1 MRNEEQLAL
10 VQRFVR
16 LPLAQ
21 RKAFLEKLG
30 AKGMSLAQLPI
41 APVSEGVQ
49 SLPLSYAQ
57 QRQWFLWKY
66 EPASPAYH
74 IPVALRLRGPLNFDA
89 LQAAF
94 NDLVA
99 RHAALR
105 TRFVEQQGHALQVIE
120 AQAEVAIERSE
131 GGFDDALDQ
140 PQALAA
146 FIEGQTR
153 RLFDLA
159 SGPLLRVHLRT
170 LGADDHLLVLTVHH
184 IVADGASMPVMVRE
198 LSACYEARSQGQSAT
213 LPALPVQYADYAL
226 WQRSW
231 MEAGE
236 QQRQLAY
243 WCEQL
248 QGDQPVL
255 ELPLDRARPL
265 SRDGRGDSRQVQLP
279 LELLSALRQ
288 LAQRQGVSL
297 FVLMMAAF
305 QTLLHRYSGQQEIC
319 VGVPFANRN
328 RVETQGLV
336 GFFVNTQILRGRFDS
351 RARFTDVLAQMGQTA
366 IEAQRYQDLPFDLL
380 VEALQPERSTRHNP
394 LFQVMFNYQHD
405 QAAGA
410 SGRRFSG
417 LGIEGVQW
425 QNRSAQFDLSL
436 DIVEAEQSLTSSF
449 IFATDVF
456 EAATIER
463 MMQHWQ
469 TMLWAIVDRPQRSI
483 GELPMVSAAQQQ
495 VIVQGLNPTVASH
508 ASQVCLHEQ
517 IAAQAARTP
526 QAVAL
531 VFEGQQLSYAQLNA
545 RANRLAHRLIA
556 AGVGPESRVGLAAE
570 RSLELVVGLLAIL
583 KAGSA
588 YVPLDPMYPAQRLE
602 YMIQDSGISL
612 LLSQPG
618 LRLPAFDGPCL
629 SLDEDLQGFS
639 DADPQVSMTPDNLAY
654 IIYTSGSTGQPKGA
668 LLSHHNVQRLFAAT
682 GQWFSFDS
690 RDTWTLFHSYA
701 FDFSVW
707 EIFGA
712 LLHGGRL
719 VIVPYLVSRSPED
732 FHQLLIDEQVTVL
745 NQTPSAF
752 RQLMHVA
759 CADSREHSLRAVVF
773 GGEALDVQGLR
784 PWFERFGDAPTRL
797 INMYGI
803 TETTVHVTYRPLSW
817 ADLDSGAASPIGLPI
832 PDLSWY
838 VLDAELNPV
847 PAGCVGELYVGRAG
861 LARGYLNRGDL
872 SGARFIPDPFGA
884 DGGRLYRTGDL
895 ARYCAD
901 GAVEYI
907 GRLDQ
912 QVKIRGFRIELG
924 EIEAR
929 LQAMPQVREA
939 VVLAEDG
946 RLLAYVVPT
955 AEEAGLREMLQAQLK
970 ADLPDYMVPA
980 HWQFLSVLPLTANG
994 KLDRKALPRPD
1005 AAQSQQTYVAPVGE
1019 IEKQIAAIWQEV
1031 LGVEQVGVNDNF
1043 FELGGDS
1050 IVSIQ
1055 VVSRARQA
1063 GIRFTP
1069 KDLFQ
1074 HQTVQGLA
1082 SVAQT
1087 GEAAQIVQAAAEG
1100 ELMLLPIQQQFFQ
1113 DVVASRHHFN
1123 QSVLLQARETL
1134 QVPAL
1139 ETALAA
1145 LWAHHDALRL
1155 RFSEERD
1162 GWRGRYSD
1170 AAAPSD
1176 LLWQVTVADA
1186 QALEAEGELAQRSL
1200 DLSAGPLLRAVLMN
1214 LADGSQRLLLV
1225 IHHLA
1230 VDGVSWRILLEDLH
1244 SAYEQ
1249 ACAGQQ
1255 PLLPARTSSVKAWAE
1270 RLQQYAREGAL
1281 AEELVYWREQLHGVV
1296 NDWPQCNSQ
1305 GSLDKR
1311 HAASVDT
1318 RLDAQATRQLLK
1330 EAPAAYRTQVNDL
1343 LLTALARVIG
1353 QWTGNPHTLLQLEG
1367 HGREDLFEDIDLTR
1381 TVGWFTSLF
1390 PLRLSVCDDLRSSIL
1405 QVKEQLRALPNK
1417 GLGYGVLR
1425 HLGNAEQQAA
1435 LQGMAQGRITFNYLG
1450 QFDSSF
1456 DAHSNALLRPA
1467 TEARGSEIGSAAQ
1480 LANWLSIN
1488 GQVYGGELTLSWT
1501 FSREMFAEAT
1511 VQALADAFAL
1521 ELRALIAH
1529 CCDPAQ
1535 GGVSPSDFALARLP
1549 QTTLDTLPV
1558 PAREIDD
1565 LYPLSPMQQGML
1577 FHSLYEQAGG
1587 DYINQVRV
1595 DIHGLDPQRFQQAWQ
1610 AAVDRHDILRTG
1622 FVWEGL
1628 EQPLQ
1633 VVRKQASVAFEL
1645 IEAPGLGETE
1655 LDSLAQAHKHGF
1667 DLGRDALLRL
1677 LLVRTGEHTHHL
1689 IYTHHHILMDGWS
1702 NAQLLGEVL
1711 QHYHGHGLSSTTGR
1725 YRDYLAWLQQRDGE
1739 AARSFWQ
1746 SQLNTLDEPVRLAE
1760 ALLPE
1765 TLGEGQGDQVHQAS
1779 DALFQR
1785 LQLFARQTR
1794 VTLNTVLQG
1803 AWLLLLQR
1811 YSGKSTVAFGA
1822 TVAGRPTELNGIER
1836 QIGLFINTLPIIE
1849 SPSAELRLGTWLERL
1864 QNLNLALREYEHTPL
1879 ADLQRWAGFN
1889 GQPLFDTNLVFENY
1903 PVSQALSASEG
1914 TPVSFSG
1921 LRSHEQSSFPL
1932 TLIVTCDDALRL
1944 HLRYQ
1949 RGLFSETQIATLMV
1963 NLEQL
1968 LDSLVHASV
1977 DTPLGEL
1984 DMLGDRRQDSL
1995 RALNPAVVSHASHV
2009 CLHEQIAAQAARTPQ
2024 AVALVFEGQ
2033 HLSYAQLNAR
2043 ANRLAHRLIGAG
2055 VGPESRV
2062 GLAAERSLELVVGL
2076 LAILKAGGAYVPLD
2090 PMYPAQRLEY
2100 MIQDSGISLLL
2111 SQPGLNLPVFDGPC
2125 LHLDEDLQ
2133 GYSDANPQVSMS
2145 PDNLAYIIYT
2155 SGSTGQPKG
2164 ALLSHHNVQRLFAAT
2179 GQWFS
2184 FDSRDT
2190 WTLFHSYAFDFSVW
2204 EIFGALLH
2212 GGRLVVVP
2220 YLVSRSPED
2229 FHQLL
2234 IDEQV
2239 TVLNQTPSAFRQLMH
2254 VACAEAREHSL
2265 RAVVFGGEAL
2275 DVQGLRP
2282 WFERFGDAPTRLI
2295 NMYGITETTV
2305 HVTYRPLSWADLDS
2319 GAASPIG
2326 LPIPDLSWYV
2336 LDAELNPV
2344 PAGCVGELYVGR
2356 AGLARGYLNR
2366 GDLSGARFI
2375 PDPFGAEGG
2384 RLYRTGDLAR
2394 YCADGAVEYIGR
2406 LDQQV
2411 KIRGFRIELGEIEAR
2426 LQAMPQVREAVV
2438 LAEDGRLLAYV
2449 VPRVEQDGLREVLQA
2464 QLKADLPE
2472 YMVPAHW
2479 QFLSVLPLTANG
2491 KLDRKALPRPD
2502 AAQSQQAYVAPVG
2515 EIEKQIAAIWQ
2526 EVLGVEQVGVNDN
2539 FFELGGDSIVSIQV
2553 VSRARQAGI
2562 RFTPKDLFQH
2572 QTVQG
2577 LASVAQTG
2585 EAAQIVQAAAEGELV
2600 LLPIQQQFFQDVV
2613 ASRHHFNQSVLL
2625 QARETL
2631 QVPALETALA
2641 ALWAHHDA
2649 LRLRFSEEHDG
2660 WRGRYSD
2667 AAAPSD
2673 LLWQVTVA
2681 DAQALEAEGELA
2693 QRSLDLSAG
2702 PLLRAVLMNL
2712 ADGSQRLLLVI
2723 HHLAVDGVSWRILL
2737 EDLHSAYEQACA
2749 GQQPLLPARTSSVKA
2764 WAERLQQ
2771 YAREGALQE
2780 ELGYWQSQVQ
2790 DIDTTLPCDAP
2801 DAGLQIRHAGSVHS
2815 RLDARLTG
2823 QLLQDAPAA
2832 YRTQVNDLL
2841 LTALARVIA
2850 RWTGRDE
2857 VMVQLEGHGREDLF
2871 EDIDLT
2877 RTVGW
2882 FTSLFPLRLSV
2893 AEDLP
2898 GSILQVKERLRA
2910 VPNKGVGYGVLRHLG
2925 STEQQALL
2933 SRMPQPRITFNYLGQ
2948 FDASFQGQTGAF
2960 LPAAEAHGLE
2970 VGEDAPL
2977 GNWLSVNGQVYGG
2990 ELSLSWTFSREM
3002 FAEATVQALADAFA
3016 LELRALIAH
3025 CCDPAQGGVSP
3036 SDFPLAQLSQAT
3048 LHKLPVPARQIDD
3061 LYPLSPMQQ
3070 GMLFHSLYDQ
3080 AGGDYIN
3087 QVRLDIHGLD
3097 PQRFEQAWQA
3107 ALDRHDILRTGFVW
3121 EGLEQPLQVVRK
3133 QVKVPLRLLDGR
3145 PEAALEQY
3153 LDRVAQDELNAGFD
3167 LAAAPLLRL
3176 VLVRNG
3182 EGSWHVIYTN
3192 HHILMD
3198 GWSNARLLGEVL
3210 QRYAGDAP
3218 PRHPGRYR
3226 DYIGWLA
3233 APDVE
3238 QDRRFWQAEL
3248 ADLAEPALLVAA
3260 VGAGATGDSG
3270 YDERHL
3276 RLSVEQTAQLA
3287 ECARA
3292 LKITVNTLVQ
3302 GAWAILLQ
3310 RYLGRD
3316 QVVFGATVAGRPTE
3330 LQGVEEQIGL
3340 FINTLPVRFEHTGS
3354 TPVQQ
3359 GLRELQARNL
3369 SLREHEH
3376 SPLFDIQRWA
3386 GQGGEALFDT
3396 LMVFENYPVS
3406 QALAAGTPS
3415 GLRFGEVANR
3425 EQSHYPLTLVVGLS
3439 DQLSVEMRYDRGCF
3453 APGVMDNLVCHLG
3466 NLLLSMVRADARTL
3480 IGQLDLLGDQRTELI
3495 AAMNPAVV
3503 SHSTHACLHE
3513 QIATQAARTPQ
3524 AVALVYEGQRLS
3536 YAQLN
3541 ARANR
3546 LAHRLIAAGVGPES
3560 RVGLAA
3566 ERSLEL
3572 VVGLLAILKAGGAY
3586 VPLDP
3591 MYPAQ
3596 RLEYMIQDSGISLLL
3611 SQPGLNLP
3619 VFDGPCLHLDEDLQ
3633 DYSDA
3638 DPQVS
3643 MSPDNLA
3650 YIIYTSG
3657 STGQPKGA
3665 LLSHHNVQRLFAAT
3679 GQWFSFDSSDTW
3691 TLFHSYA
3698 FDFSVWE
3705 IFGALLHGGRLV
3717 IVPYLVSRSPEDFHQ
3732 LLIDEQVTVLNQTPS
3747 AFRQLMHVACADPRE
3762 HSLRAVVF
3770 GGEALDV
3777 QGLRPWFER
3786 FGDAPT
3792 RLINMYGITETTV
3805 HVTYR
3810 PLSWADLDSGAA
3822 SPIGLPIPDLSWY
3835 VLDAELNP
3843 VPAGCVGELYVGRA
3857 GLARGYLNRG
3867 DLSGARFI
3875 PDPFGAEGGRLYRT
3889 GDLAR
3894 YCADGAV
3901 EYIGRL
3907 DQQVKIRGFR
3917 IELGEIEA
3925 RLQAMEQVR
3934 EAVVLAEDGRLLAY
3948 VVPSA
3953 EQDGLREILQAQ
3965 LKADLPDYMVPA
3977 HWQFLSVLPL
3987 TANGKLD
3994 RKALPRPDAAQ
4005 SQQAY
4010 VAPVGEIEKQIAAIW
4025 QEVLGVEQVGGNDNF
4040 FELGGHSLLATQVV
4054 ARCRDCLPVQVQ
4066 LRDLFSHPQL
4076 ADLAA
4081 HLNAQRAPL
4090 ASRYPRLQ
4098 RQTFVGE
4105 APLSLAQRRLWV
4117 VEQLSGAGAAYGMPL
4132 ALRLHGDLSTEH
4144 LMRSLTLIVAR
4155 HDVLRT
4161 AYLQNDDGDPVALIH
4176 PQIELNVPLVDLSML
4191 SRAQQEHQV
4200 AEDALANA
4208 CLAIDLEQAPLWRA
4222 RILRLSADEHVL
4234 LFSMHHII
4242 SDGWSMGVLVNE
4254 LVTLYAQLQQGQAP
4268 QLAPLPIQYADYAC
4282 WQVQL
4287 QDSGVLGQQAD
4298 FWRTTLDGC
4307 SGQLALPGDFP
4318 RPVRASQEGGLV
4330 SFELSAPLSRRI
4342 TAMARQAGVTPYVA
4356 LLTAFS
4362 MFLHRVCGSDDL
4374 VIGADIA
4381 GRHQPEL
4388 EGLIGFFVN
4397 VLPLR
4402 SQFPASSSYRER
4414 MARLQAITLDALEHQ
4429 DLPFDQI
4436 VEAAA
4441 APRLPGM
4448 NPLVQVLFVMN
4459 NLPSRASSL
4468 SGIRVEELPLTQ
4480 VHSKFDMALFMS
4492 EQGECLSGVWQYAA
4506 SLFKQET
4513 IESFVKAWIAI
4524 LEQITAD
4531 QAATV
4536 GDIDMA
4542 LASSAV
4548 PPANPGKKDKV
4559 DKLGKFLKKAAS
4571 PARSAS
4577 TSVREYRLLPAQSF
4591 PLVMEPTDPGVDL
4604 VQWVNEHRDEIER
4617 KLVEHAGILFRGFD
4631 VSGIEGFE
4639 AFAEAVQPGLY
4650 GQYGDLPKKEGGK
4663 NTYRSTPYPEQKMI
4677 LFHNESSH
4685 QDRWP
4690 RKQMFYCELP
4700 SPVGGATPVVDCRV
4714 MYRQLPVPLRQTL
4727 EEKGLLY
4734 VRTFTGNL
4742 DVPWQHFFKT
4752 EERSEVEARCRESGI
4767 EWSWLDDDAL
4777 QIRTW
4782 CPAIISHP
4790 HTGERSFFNQV
4801 QLHHPFWLDA
4811 DVREDLLAL
4820 FGNDRLP
4827 RNVYYGDGSPI
4838 AESDLQL
4845 IGELYEACAVRFD
4858 WRKGDIILLDNML
4871 VAHARDPYEG
4881 PRKIVVAMGD
4891 MVERVA
4897 LAETRP
4903 RVIDPSADKETI
4915 DA

>member
-1 MRNEEQLAL
+1 M
-10 VQRFVR
+10 
-16 LPLAQ
+16 
-21 RKAFLEKLG
+21 
-30 AKGMSLAQLPI
+30 
-41 APVSEGVQ
+41 
-49 SLPLSYAQ
+49 
-57 QRQWFLWKY
+57 
-66 EPASPAYH
+66 
-74 IPVALRLRGPLNFDA
+74 
-89 LQAAF
+89 
-94 NDLVA
+94 
-99 RHAALR
+99 
-105 TRFVEQQGHALQVIE
+105 
-120 AQAEVAIERSE
+120 
-131 GGFDDALDQ
+131 
-140 PQALAA
+140 
-146 FIEGQTR
+146 
-153 RLFDLA
+153 
-159 SGPLLRVHLRT
+159 
-170 LGADDHLLVLTVHH
+170 
-184 IVADGASMPVMVRE
+184 
-198 LSACYEARSQGQSAT
+198 
-213 LPALPVQYADYAL
+213 
-226 WQRSW
+226 
-231 MEAGE
+231 
-236 QQRQLAY
+236 
-243 WCEQL
+243 
-248 QGDQPVL
+248 
-255 ELPLDRARPL
+255 
-265 SRDGRGDSRQVQLP
+265 
-279 LELLSALRQ
+279 
-288 LAQRQGVSL
+288 
-297 FVLMMAAF
+297 
-305 QTLLHRYSGQQEIC
+305 
-319 VGVPFANRN
+319 
-328 RVETQGLV
+328 
-336 GFFVNTQILRGRFDS
+336 
-351 RARFTDVLAQMGQTA
+351 
-366 IEAQRYQDLPFDLL
+366 
-380 VEALQPERSTRHNP
+380 
-394 LFQVMFNYQHD
+394 
-405 QAAGA
+405 
-410 SGRRFSG
+410 
-417 LGIEGVQW
+417 
-425 QNRSAQFDLSL
+425 
-436 DIVEAEQSLTSSF
+436 
-449 IFATDVF
+449 
-456 EAATIER
+456 
-463 MMQHWQ
+463 
-469 TMLWAIVDRPQRSI
+469 
-483 GELPMVSAAQQQ
+483 
-495 VIVQGLNPTVASH
+495 
-508 ASQVCLHEQ
+508 
-517 IAAQAARTP
+517 
-526 QAVAL
+526 
-531 VFEGQQLSYAQLNA
+531 
-545 RANRLAHRLIA
+545 
-556 AGVGPESRVGLAAE
+556 
-570 RSLELVVGLLAIL
+570 
-583 KAGSA
+583 
-588 YVPLDPMYPAQRLE
+588 
-602 YMIQDSGISL
+602 
-612 LLSQPG
+612 
-618 LRLPAFDGPCL
+618 
-629 SLDEDLQGFS
+629 
-639 DADPQVSMTPDNLAY
+639 
-654 IIYTSGSTGQPKGA
+654 
-668 LLSHHNVQRLFAAT
+668 
-682 GQWFSFDS
+682 
-690 RDTWTLFHSYA
+690 
-701 FDFSVW
+701 
-707 EIFGA
+707 
-712 LLHGGRL
+712 
-719 VIVPYLVSRSPED
+719 
-732 FHQLLIDEQVTVL
+732 
-745 NQTPSAF
+745 
-752 RQLMHVA
+752 
-759 CADSREHSLRAVVF
+759 
-773 GGEALDVQGLR
+773 
-784 PWFERFGDAPTRL
+784 
-797 INMYGI
+797 
-803 TETTVHVTYRPLSW
+803 
-817 ADLDSGAASPIGLPI
+817 
-832 PDLSWY
+832 
-838 VLDAELNPV
+838 
-847 PAGCVGELYVGRAG
+847 
-861 LARGYLNRGDL
+861 
-872 SGARFIPDPFGA
+872 
-884 DGGRLYRTGDL
+884 
-895 ARYCAD
+895 
-901 GAVEYI
+901 
-907 GRLDQ
+907 
-912 QVKIRGFRIELG
+912 
-924 EIEAR
+924 
-929 LQAMPQVREA
+929 
-939 VVLAEDG
+939 
-946 RLLAYVVPT
+946 
-955 AEEAGLREMLQAQLK
+955 
-970 ADLPDYMVPA
+970 
-980 HWQFLSVLPLTANG
+980 
-994 KLDRKALPRPD
+994 
-1005 AAQSQQTYVAPVGE
+1005 
-1019 IEKQIAAIWQEV
+1019 
-1031 LGVEQVGVNDNF
+1031 
-1043 FELGGDS
+1043 
-1050 IVSIQ
+1050 
-1055 VVSRARQA
+1055 
-1063 GIRFTP
+1063 
-1069 KDLFQ
+1069 
-1074 HQTVQGLA
+1074 
-1082 SVAQT
+1082 
-1087 GEAAQIVQAAAEG
+1087 
-1100 ELMLLPIQQQFFQ
+1100 
-1113 DVVASRHHFN
+1113 
-1123 QSVLLQARETL
+1123 
-1134 QVPAL
+1134 
-1139 ETALAA
+1139 
-1145 LWAHHDALRL
+1145 
-1155 RFSEERD
+1155 
-1162 GWRGRYSD
+1162 
-1170 AAAPSD
+1170 
-1176 LLWQVTVADA
+1176 ADA

-1281 AEELVYWREQLHGVV
+1281 AEELVYWREQLHGVA

-1390 PLRLSVCDDLRSSIL
+1390 PLRLSVCDDLRGSIL

-1467 TEARGSEIGSAAQ
+1467 TEARGSETGSAAQ

-1549 QTTLDTLPV
+1549 QATLDTLPV

-1645 IEAPGLGETE
+1645 IEAPDLGETE
-1655 LDSLAQAHKHGF
+1655 LDNLAQAHKHGF

-1711 QHYHGHGLSSTTGR
+1711 QHYHGHGLSSTSGR

-1746 SQLNTLDEPVRLAE
+1746 NQLSTLDEPVRLAE
-1760 ALLPE
+1760 ALLPD
-1765 TLGEGQGDQVHQAS
+1765 TLGEGQGDRVHQGS

-1849 SPSAELRLGTWLERL
+1849 SPSAELQLGTWLERL

-2009 CLHEQIAAQAARTPQ
+2009 CLHEQIAEQAARTPQ

-2033 HLSYAQLNAR
+2033 Q
-2043 ANRLAHRLIGAG
+2043 
-2055 VGPESRV
+2055 
-2062 GLAAERSLELVVGL
+2062 
-2076 LAILKAGGAYVPLD
+2076 
-2090 PMYPAQRLEY
+2090 
-2100 MIQDSGISLLL
+2100 
-2111 SQPGLNLPVFDGPC
+2111 
-2125 LHLDEDLQ
+2125 
-2133 GYSDANPQVSMS
+2133 
-2145 PDNLAYIIYT
+2145 
-2155 SGSTGQPKG
+2155 
-2164 ALLSHHNVQRLFAAT
+2164 
-2179 GQWFS
+2179 
-2184 FDSRDT
+2184 
-2190 WTLFHSYAFDFSVW
+2190 
-2204 EIFGALLH
+2204 
-2212 GGRLVVVP
+2212 
-2220 YLVSRSPED
+2220 
-2229 FHQLL
+2229 
-2234 IDEQV
+2234 
-2239 TVLNQTPSAFRQLMH
+2239 
-2254 VACAEAREHSL
+2254 
-2265 RAVVFGGEAL
+2265 
-2275 DVQGLRP
+2275 
-2282 WFERFGDAPTRLI
+2282 
-2295 NMYGITETTV
+2295 
-2305 HVTYRPLSWADLDS
+2305 
-2319 GAASPIG
+2319 
-2326 LPIPDLSWYV
+2326 
-2336 LDAELNPV
+2336 
-2344 PAGCVGELYVGR
+2344 
-2356 AGLARGYLNR
+2356 
-2366 GDLSGARFI
+2366 
-2375 PDPFGAEGG
+2375 
-2384 RLYRTGDLAR
+2384 
-2394 YCADGAVEYIGR
+2394 
-2406 LDQQV
+2406 
-2411 KIRGFRIELGEIEAR
+2411 
-2426 LQAMPQVREAVV
+2426 
-2438 LAEDGRLLAYV
+2438 
-2449 VPRVEQDGLREVLQA
+2449 
-2464 QLKADLPE
+2464 
-2472 YMVPAHW
+2472 
-2479 QFLSVLPLTANG
+2479 
-2491 KLDRKALPRPD
+2491 
-2502 AAQSQQAYVAPVG
+2502 
-2515 EIEKQIAAIWQ
+2515 
-2526 EVLGVEQVGVNDN
+2526 
-2539 FFELGGDSIVSIQV
+2539 
-2553 VSRARQAGI
+2553 
-2562 RFTPKDLFQH
+2562 
-2572 QTVQG
+2572 
-2577 LASVAQTG
+2577 
-2585 EAAQIVQAAAEGELV
+2585 
-2600 LLPIQQQFFQDVV
+2600 
-2613 ASRHHFNQSVLL
+2613 
-2625 QARETL
+2625 
-2631 QVPALETALA
+2631 
-2641 ALWAHHDA
+2641 
-2649 LRLRFSEEHDG
+2649 
-2660 WRGRYSD
+2660 
-2667 AAAPSD
+2667 
-2673 LLWQVTVA
+2673 
-2681 DAQALEAEGELA
+2681 
-2693 QRSLDLSAG
+2693 
-2702 PLLRAVLMNL
+2702 
-2712 ADGSQRLLLVI
+2712 
-2723 HHLAVDGVSWRILL
+2723 
-2737 EDLHSAYEQACA
+2737 
-2749 GQQPLLPARTSSVKA
+2749 
-2764 WAERLQQ
+2764 
-2771 YAREGALQE
+2771 
-2780 ELGYWQSQVQ
+2780 
-2790 DIDTTLPCDAP
+2790 
-2801 DAGLQIRHAGSVHS
+2801 
-2815 RLDARLTG
+2815 
-2823 QLLQDAPAA
+2823 
-2832 YRTQVNDLL
+2832 
-2841 LTALARVIA
+2841 
-2850 RWTGRDE
+2850 
-2857 VMVQLEGHGREDLF
+2857 
-2871 EDIDLT
+2871 
-2877 RTVGW
+2877 
-2882 FTSLFPLRLSV
+2882 
-2893 AEDLP
+2893 
-2898 GSILQVKERLRA
+2898 
-2910 VPNKGVGYGVLRHLG
+2910 
-2925 STEQQALL
+2925 
-2933 SRMPQPRITFNYLGQ
+2933 
-2948 FDASFQGQTGAF
+2948 
-2960 LPAAEAHGLE
+2960 
-2970 VGEDAPL
+2970 
-2977 GNWLSVNGQVYGG
+2977 
-2990 ELSLSWTFSREM
+2990 
-3002 FAEATVQALADAFA
+3002 
-3016 LELRALIAH
+3016 
-3025 CCDPAQGGVSP
+3025 
-3036 SDFPLAQLSQAT
+3036 
-3048 LHKLPVPARQIDD
+3048 
-3061 LYPLSPMQQ
+3061 
-3070 GMLFHSLYDQ
+3070 
-3080 AGGDYIN
+3080 
-3087 QVRLDIHGLD
+3087 
-3097 PQRFEQAWQA
+3097 
-3107 ALDRHDILRTGFVW
+3107 
-3121 EGLEQPLQVVRK
+3121 
-3133 QVKVPLRLLDGR
+3133 
-3145 PEAALEQY
+3145 
-3153 LDRVAQDELNAGFD
+3153 
-3167 LAAAPLLRL
+3167 
-3176 VLVRNG
+3176 
-3182 EGSWHVIYTN
+3182 
-3192 HHILMD
+3192 
-3198 GWSNARLLGEVL
+3198 
-3210 QRYAGDAP
+3210 
-3218 PRHPGRYR
+3218 
-3226 DYIGWLA
+3226 
-3233 APDVE
+3233 
-3238 QDRRFWQAEL
+3238 
-3248 ADLAEPALLVAA
+3248 
-3260 VGAGATGDSG
+3260 
-3270 YDERHL
+3270 
-3276 RLSVEQTAQLA
+3276 
-3287 ECARA
+3287 
-3292 LKITVNTLVQ
+3292 
-3302 GAWAILLQ
+3302 
-3310 RYLGRD
+3310 
-3316 QVVFGATVAGRPTE
+3316 
-3330 LQGVEEQIGL
+3330 
-3340 FINTLPVRFEHTGS
+3340 
-3354 TPVQQ
+3354 
-3359 GLRELQARNL
+3359 
-3369 SLREHEH
+3369 
-3376 SPLFDIQRWA
+3376 
-3386 GQGGEALFDT
+3386 
-3396 LMVFENYPVS
+3396 
-3406 QALAAGTPS
+3406 
-3415 GLRFGEVANR
+3415 
-3425 EQSHYPLTLVVGLS
+3425 
-3439 DQLSVEMRYDRGCF
+3439 
-3453 APGVMDNLVCHLG
+3453 
-3466 NLLLSMVRADARTL
+3466 
-3480 IGQLDLLGDQRTELI
+3480 
-3495 AAMNPAVV
+3495 
-3503 SHSTHACLHE
+3503 
-3513 QIATQAARTPQ
+3513 
-3524 AVALVYEGQRLS
+3524 LS

-3611 SQPGLNLP
+3611 SQAGLNLP
-3619 VFDGPCLHLDEDLQ
+3619 AFDGPCLNLDEDLQ
-3633 DYSDA
+3633 GFSDA

-3953 EQDGLREILQAQ
+3953 EQDGLREVLQAQ

-4025 QEVLGVEQVGGNDNF
+4025 QEVLGVEQVGVNDNF

-4282 WQVQL
+4282 WQAQL

-4318 RPVRASQEGGLV
+4318 RPTRASQEGGLV

-4362 MFLHRVCGSDDL
+4362 MFLHRMCGSDDL

-4402 SQFPASSSYRER
+4402 SQFPANSSYRER

-4548 PPANPGKKDKV
+4548 PPASPGKKDKV

-4571 PARSAS
+4571 PARPAN

-4714 MYRQLPVPLRQTL
+4714 MYRQLPAPLRQTL

-4752 EERSEVEARCRESGI
+4752 EDRSEVEARCRESGI